1 MKNFVETLDVN
12 GHLQIVKV
20 FRTGEE
26 EVVFDDPNVI
36 VSGMGMGLSYLFSL
50 SGSPNILDYQLDR
63 FQVGVSG
70 SLAKQVSSTN
80 QLAGPLSSAAEYG
93 DNALLYVIEA
103 YHAIDSQN
111 SIGPEFFGYIPS
123 HKVSKVG
130 ERSVRYTITLDKD
143 SCNNLTRDGNEVDLN
158 EIGLFMKN
166 PQNSKLALDNSVLVA
181 YRYFSGIT
189 KTEDFSLIF
198 RWTINW

>member
-20 FRTGEE
+20 FRNGEE